1 MCILVK
7 FLNVIKNYFGKVS
20 IKRNVNKKYFLHWN
34 ALQIA
39 ELCLKDVLLKQNVCH
54 LFVFKQSGSVT

>member
-7 FLNVIKNYFGKVS
+7 FVSVIKIVYIGKGI

-54 LFVFKQSGSVT
+54 LFVFKQSGS